1 MDRKSRFVLSGAAL
15 SAVLLAAGMA
25 NPALAQAPK
34 APALETSI
42 DGVTAE
48 VVEAVRKEGVLT
60 IKLRYRNAGSAPAK
74 VKFAGLSSDVDKYY
88 VVAGSTKLLPLK
100 DSKGVAVMNPLDHH
114 GQLNA
119 EIKPNGSFLF
129 WAKYPAP
136 PESARKISIYTP
148 HGPPLED
155 VPITEAK

>member
-1 MDRKSRFVLSGAAL
+1 MDRKSRFAPSFAVLAGVLLLAGAAQ
-15 SAVLLAAGMA
+15 SAF
-25 NPALAQAPK
+25 AQAPK
-34 APALETSI
+34 PPTLETSI

-119 EIKPNGSFLF
+119 DIKPSGSFLF

-136 PESARKISIYTP
+136 PESAKKVSIYTP
-148 HGPPLED
+148 HGPPVED